1 MNGSKQSPERS
12 STPPPG
18 WYPDPDRPAMQRYW
32 DGSAWTEQRMPQPT
46 WGEHRASQAKPE
58 PLNAQ
63 ALRWVLGGLA
73 VVAVIAAVVISD
85 GGTDSGSKPSAVDR
99 NNAQAQREFRICEQ
113 QADQIARTQGADAAS
128 EHLDQCVD
136 ALANESQ
143 VQP

>member
-1 MNGSKQSPERS
+1 MSAEL
-12 STPPPG
+12 PPAG
-18 WYPDPDRPAMQRYW
+18 WYPDPDRPATQRYW
-32 DGSAWTEQRMPQPT
+32 NGSAWTEQ
-46 WGEHRASQAKPE
+46 RASQAKPE

-128 EHLDQCVD
+128 EHLDQCVE

>member
-1 MNGSKQSPERS
+1 MSAEL
-12 STPPPG
+12 PPAG

-32 DGSAWTEQRMPQPT
+32 DGSAWTE
-46 WGEHRASQAKPE
+46 HRASQAKPE

-63 ALRWVLGGLA
+63 ALHWVLGGLA
-73 VVAVIAAVVISD
+73 VVAVIVAVVISD
-85 GGTDSGSKPSAVDR
+85 GTPDSGSKPSAVDR
-99 NNAQAQREFRICEQ
+99 NNDQAQREFRICEQ